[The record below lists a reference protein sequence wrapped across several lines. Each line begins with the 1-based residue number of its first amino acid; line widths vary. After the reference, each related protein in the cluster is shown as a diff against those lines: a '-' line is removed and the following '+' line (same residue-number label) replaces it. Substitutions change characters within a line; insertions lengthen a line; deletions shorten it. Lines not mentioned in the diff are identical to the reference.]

1 MQIVGCNF
9 LGLLF
14 LRRVFY
20 CQIKSP
26 EGSTSHDLNQA
37 PKLRPL
43 VLFPHSSN
51 KRQKLSDWRRQI
63 PRVVYLFLTTR
74 WCIGQSSELWILQL
88 KGCKPCVFPSSHLGG
103 QAASALQHGGVL
115 KMTFIFLSL
124 SFRFVEGGKVETT
137 ECQEFE
143 SCLLYLRLGNTKEF

>member
-51 KRQKLSDWRRQI
+51 KRQKLNDWRRQI

-143 SCLLYLRLGNTKEF
+143 SCYI